1 MTMTEEN
8 KKWFN
13 EFLTG
18 CSDWFGDRQVEGH
31 TLSIIDAFEND
42 MADYFV
48 GSTRKELN
56 VMSMIFTIQHLL
68 SQEVPDNEKAS
79 QIAEAVQKIIFH

>member
-1 MTMTEEN
+1 MTMTAEN

-18 CSDWFGDRQVEGH
+18 CSDWFGDRPVEGH
-31 TLSIIDAFEND
+31 MLSIVEAFEND

-48 GSTRKELN
+48 GSSPKELN

-68 SQEVPDNEKAS
+68 SKEVPDNEKAS
-79 QIAEAVQKIIFH
+79 QMAEAVKKIILH